1 MTLFEKIFGIAG
13 AVCTAIA
20 AIISWVNKDKESK

>member
-1 MTLFEKIFGIAG
+1 MSLFEKIFGIAG

-20 AIISWVNKDKESK
+20 AIIGWVKRKDD

>member
-1 MTLFEKIFGIAG
+1 MSTIEKIFGIAG

-20 AIISWVNKDKESK
+20 AIIGWAKKDKDVK